1 LNQTPVFL
9 LIENWNTGACT
20 LYDDD
25 DDIVVVV
32 VVPTQHI
39 ID

>member
-25 DDIVVVV
+25 DDDEEEEEEVVA
-32 VVPTQHI
+32 
-39 ID
+39 